1 MEGAS
6 EINVLQYFHQL
17 DQKFTLALNSWN
29 SPVSDCIWQFFSNKF
44 IWIALYAVVVFFLFR
59 RLGWRRALVYV
70 IACAL
75 TILACDQFSNLV
87 KDSVQRLRPCW
98 DLNMVNGGLHILEGK
113 GGKYGFFSAHA
124 VNAAAF
130 AVGTRMAFAD
140 DIRHSY
146 KRYSAGIAIWAFL
159 VGISRVFV
167 GKHFLGDVLVG
178 FVTGILIAVLVLKLS
193 RVVVR
198 CLSL

>member
-29 SPVSDCIWQFFSNKF
+29 SPVSDCIWQVFSNKF

-75 TILACDQFSNLV
+75 TILACDQFANLV

-124 VNAAAF
+124 ANAAAF
-130 AVGTRMAFAD
+130 AVGTYMAFAE

-146 KRYSAGIAIWAFL
+146 KRYYAGIAVWAFL

-178 FVTGILIAVLVLKLS
+178 FVTGILIAVFILNLT
-193 RVVVR
+193 RAVVR
-198 CLSL
+198 RLSL

>member
-1 MEGAS
+1 MS
-6 EINVLQYFHQL
+6 ETHTHEHTHTHSQIVLTKN
-17 DQKFTLALNSWN
+17 DSGVIK
-29 SPVSDCIWQFFSNKF
+29 
-44 IWIALYAVVVFFLFR
+44 
-59 RLGWRRALVYV
+59 YV
-70 IACAL
+70 
-75 TILACDQFSNLV
+75 
-87 KDSVQRLRPCW
+87 
-98 DLNMVNGGLHILEGK
+98 
-113 GGKYGFFSAHA
+113 
-124 VNAAAF
+124 AAAF

-198 CLSL
+198 WLSL